1 MAQQTE
7 KLVLDLDVNA
17 ATYEEKLLKARK
29 GLNKLKIAALK
40 SKGGNEK
47 LEHSIKQA
55 SKQLKIANLERQK
68 ANAMLKLNQIELA
81 KTAKA
86 TTRLGKSQKR
96 SNMAMTQAAY
106 AIDDMQYGFQGVQNN
121 IQAMAVSMGA
131 SGPLVIGLTAV
142 TVAVGLFVKKLKKQN
157 KAAEEAKKILKDA
170 DGTIAAMMLYAS
182 ATNDASASAETQ
194 REALDKLVENGYD
207 PLIDSVDSYI
217 AKLREQAIIESEVA
231 KHQSKVQDLLE
242 KEREAREELDEARN
256 PSKLQN
262 DLDTFNALISNPKFG
277 KDTITD
283 EEYIL
288 KLQKDR
294 AKEAEAVYESA
305 RKTTEEYLKQNKI
318 DTTGGI
324 EKKGKG
330 KGKDKSKVFTIEDGL
345 AQLELDDAI
354 ESLDFAEAN
363 EYVQTEGAN
372 LGRNFGKAMAGEIK
386 TALDQDNVDE
396 LLSQDFVDDAK
407 SKMNEIDEHTKIF
420 RDSVSGAFVSL
431 GSTIATN
438 LGGNGDAMSA
448 FLGAAIGTYTKL
460 LATNK
465 AFLAAIIPMKATEAG
480 VNAVTSATE
489 TASKIPFGAFVLPA
503 LIAGGL
509 AAVSSAFSSAGA
521 SSGGLSGGGGGGG
534 ARAATPTTPGPNPV
548 RENARVRNSNLII
561 PTDMLRYGMQNAEDN
576 YSGFN

>member
-86 TTRLGKSQKR
+86 TTKLGKSQKR

>member
-1 MAQQTE
+1 
-7 KLVLDLDVNA
+7 
-17 ATYEEKLLKARK
+17 
-29 GLNKLKIAALK
+29 
-40 SKGGNEK
+40 
-47 LEHSIKQA
+47 
-55 SKQLKIANLERQK
+55 
-68 ANAMLKLNQIELA
+68 
-81 KTAKA
+81 
-86 TTRLGKSQKR
+86 
-96 SNMAMTQAAY
+96 MAMTQAAY

-372 LGRNFGKAMAGEIK
+372 LGRNFGQAMAGEIK
-386 TALDQDNVDE
+386 SALDQDNVDE

>member
-17 ATYEEKLLKARK
+17 AKYEEKLLKARK
-29 GLNKLKIAALK
+29 GLAKLKAQALK
-40 SKGGNEK
+40 TKGSNEK
-47 LEHSIKQA
+47 LEHSIKMA
-55 SKQLKIANLERQK
+55 TKQLKIANLERQA
-68 ANAMLKLNQIELA
+68 ANASLKLHQVQLA

-86 TTRLGKSQKR
+86 TTILGKTQKK

-131 SGPLVIGLTAV
+131 GGPLIVGLTLLTVGIGLLVKRFQKAQKE
-142 TVAVGLFVKKLKKQN
+142 AKALKEELSEKQGLISKMMI
-157 KAAEEAKKILKDA
+157 AAEVVKNTAKGTEAHTKALKELA
-170 DGTIAAMMLYAS
+170 D
-182 ATNDASASAETQ
+182 
-194 REALDKLVENGYD
+194 NGYD
-207 PLIDSVDSYI
+207 HATDKLDDYI
-217 AKLREQAIIESEVA
+217 ASLQEQMFIEAKLAANQGKIQDNLVEQVALQEEIKKLEESGPA
-231 KHQSKVQDLLE
+231 KASSMSGSGIVGGGVSL
-242 KEREAREELDEARN
+242 N
-256 PSKLQN
+256 QN
-262 DLDTFNALISNPKFG
+262 DLDFAHKTKLSNYREELAELKEQLAAKLKISAEDRKQLESVRVKGKPVDSEELEKPMTAEDFQLQDELNEALDTLEYAENENVDAIGEKLG
-277 KDTITD
+277 KDF
-283 EEYIL
+283 
-288 KLQKDR
+288 
-294 AKEAEAVYESA
+294 AKS
-305 RKTTEEYLKQNKI
+305 
-318 DTTGGI
+318 
-324 EKKGKG
+324 
-330 KGKDKSKVFTIEDGL
+330 
-345 AQLELDDAI
+345 
-354 ESLDFAEAN
+354 
-363 EYVQTEGAN
+363 
-372 LGRNFGKAMAGEIK
+372 MAGEIK
-386 TALDQDNVDE
+386 SAMDNDDVQE

-407 SKMNEIDEHTKIF
+407 KKMNEIDEHTKVF

-465 AFLAAIIPMKATEAG
+465 AFLAALIPMKATEAG

-489 TASKIPFGAFVLPA
+489 TASKIPFGAFALPA

-521 SSGGLSGGGGGGG
+521 SGGGMSGGGGGG
-534 ARAATPTTPGPNPV
+534 RTSSKTIATPNSNPQ

-561 PTDMLRYGMQNAEDN
+561 PMDRMRYGNQVAEDN